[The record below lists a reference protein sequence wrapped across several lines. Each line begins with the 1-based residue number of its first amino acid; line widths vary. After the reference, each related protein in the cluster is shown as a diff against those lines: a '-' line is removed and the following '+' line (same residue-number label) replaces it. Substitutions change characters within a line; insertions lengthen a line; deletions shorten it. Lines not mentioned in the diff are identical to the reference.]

1 MLRFK
6 GTGRQSVKA
15 LGPVECWRREW
26 REMRGEVS
34 EDFKGKRRGRW
45 AEGEL
50 VGERGEARV
59 GLAGSGSHAWDSD
72 SVWRAGMGNFHLGH
86 ARDW

>member
-1 MLRFK
+1 M
-6 GTGRQSVKA
+6 
-15 LGPVECWRREW
+15 RR
-26 REMRGEVS
+26 EVS

-59 GLAGSGSHAWDSD
+59 GIQDQVVMPGMVSLCGELGRETSAWGMRGLGDR
-72 SVWRAGMGNFHLGH
+72 SVCIRRKRVA
-86 ARDW
+86 

>member
-1 MLRFK
+1 
-6 GTGRQSVKA
+6 
-15 LGPVECWRREW
+15 
-26 REMRGEVS
+26 MRGEVS

-59 GLAGSGSHAWDSD
+59 GRAGSGSHAWDSD

>member
-1 MLRFK
+1 M
-6 GTGRQSVKA
+6 
-15 LGPVECWRREW
+15 ECWRREW
-26 REMRGEVS
+26 REMRREVS

-59 GLAGSGSHAWDSD
+59 GRVGSGSHAWDGD
-72 SVWRAGMGNFHLGH
+72 SVRRAGTGNFRLGH
-86 ARDW
+86 ARAW